1 VRGGGAMLAELRSK
15 LQERKKQQEAAAPP
29 GAAGA
34 LGALE
39 GIVPLPELELP
50 ESLRSIRS
58 PPPTF
63 APTRVPTHSLPPSL
77 PRDRMLEWVST
88 VRSEFLDIWDLN
100 DDESDGEDAPPAPAD
115 PAAPA
120 ASAAAGDGG
129 DRGERSARKQRA
141 RSPPPPLPLVLI
153 GHAASLTSY

>member
-1 VRGGGAMLAELRSK
+1 MRGGGAMLAELRSK

-63 APTRVPTHSLPPSL
+63 PLTLVPTPPLICTSNPKPHRARKTQLAPLHPPSPSITNQGPSL
-77 PRDRMLEWVST
+77 SNPEGQAGW
-88 VRSEFLDIWDLN
+88 
-100 DDESDGEDAPPAPAD
+100 ESQRRL
-115 PAAPA
+115 
-120 ASAAAGDGG
+120 
-129 DRGERSARKQRA
+129 RG
-141 RSPPPPLPLVLI
+141 
-153 GHAASLTSY
+153 